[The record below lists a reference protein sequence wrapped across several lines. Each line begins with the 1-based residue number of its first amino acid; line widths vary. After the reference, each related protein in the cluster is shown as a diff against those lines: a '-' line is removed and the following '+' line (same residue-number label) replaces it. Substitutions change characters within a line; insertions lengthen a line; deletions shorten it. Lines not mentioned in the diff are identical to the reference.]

1 VLALVSEANQA
12 RAEGRL
18 REFLAGISGP
28 AGDLVLDKF
37 GEWLAR
43 NGKKL
48 ADPKEIGKVRVSVAS
63 RQAAQ
68 MIIEAEE
75 KGETVTLQEAA
86 DKFGISRQAVHKAKE
101 KLSTEK
107 SHCDKEVDMPD
118 HIAGN
123 RNSQADFRKLSPEG
137 RERVRGG
144 ESLNK
149 VAIDEGVRRVVPP
162 LDKVMLLLPKLT
174 DEELRAVIDAA
185 MVRLGVADER

>member
-101 KLSTEK
+101 KLSTEM
-107 SHCDKEVDMPD
+107 SESDKEVDTPD
-118 HIAGN
+118 HLKS
-123 RNSQADFRKLSPEG
+123 RTDQADFKKLSPEG